1 MLILG
6 FGFLHQLHHA
16 DLFGGVPYGLFLGPQ
31 ELENVGGEEELQKV
45 LNSKYS
51 KARKD

>member
-1 MLILG
+1 VLTLG
-6 FGFLHQLHHA
+6 FGFLYQLHHA